1 MPKTPLSIPAGAIA
15 RFRLRRHHLL
25 DETPADAVTISR
37 DMCGVQAQVMSA
49 AYLQLWTRN
58 HAITRAEIE
67 SALWKTRTLVKT
79 SLMRQTLH
87 LIPTDEFPLYIA
99 AQKPSRVA
107 GALRIMAKFGI
118 AREEAEALTTL
129 IMDAL

>member
-1 MPKTPLSIPAGAIA
+1 MSKTPAQIRTEAIA

-25 DETPADAVTISR
+25 DERPDDAVTICR

-67 SALWKTRTLVKT
+67 SALWKSRTLIKT

-87 LIPTDEFPLYIA
+87 LIPADEFTLYIA
-99 AQKPSRVA
+99 AQR
-107 GALRIMAKFGI
+107 
-118 AREEAEALTTL
+118 
-129 IMDAL
+129 

>member
-1 MPKTPLSIPAGAIA
+1 MPKTPPLNRTAAIA

-25 DETPADAVTISR
+25 DDPARDAVTICR

-67 SALWKTRTLVKT
+67 NALWKSRTLVKS

-87 LIPTDEFPLYIA
+87 LIPTDEFLLYV
-99 AQKPSRVA
+99 S
-107 GALRIMAKFGI
+107 ALR
-118 AREEAEALTTL
+118 LTRF
-129 IMDAL
+129 APV

>member
-1 MPKTPLSIPAGAIA
+1 MPKTPPLIRAAAIA

-25 DETPADAVTISR
+25 DDPDDDAVTICR
-37 DMCGVQAQVMSA
+37 DVCGVQAQVMSA
-49 AYLQLWTRN
+49 AHLQLWTRN

-99 AQKPSRVA
+99 ALRQCRIA
-107 GALRIMAKFGI
+107 DALRVMARFGI
-118 AREEAEALTTL
+118 A
-129 IMDAL
+129 